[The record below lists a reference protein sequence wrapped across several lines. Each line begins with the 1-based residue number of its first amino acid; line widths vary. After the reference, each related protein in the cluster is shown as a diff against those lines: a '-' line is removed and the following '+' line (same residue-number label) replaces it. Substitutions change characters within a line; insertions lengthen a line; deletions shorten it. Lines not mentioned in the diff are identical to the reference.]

1 MKTST
6 KKYYRSMV
14 AMILAAVS
22 TASFA
27 IDNQLGTALGHAE
40 SAAKTDDVKEI
51 ETHAESAK
59 TNITNLEQHLKEA
72 LNCLN
77 SAIEHSKHGHVEL
90 AKKSAEDAV
99 KHLKAAK

>member
-6 KKYYRSMV
+6 KKYTILMA
-14 AMILAAVS
+14 AMILAAAS
-22 TASFA
+22 SASFA

-51 ETHAESAK
+51 ETHAEAAK
-59 TNITNLEQHLKEA
+59 TSITNLELHLKEA

>member
-6 KKYYRSMV
+6 KKHYTLIV
-14 AMILAAVS
+14 AIILTAAS
-22 TASFA
+22 TVTLA

-40 SAAKTDDVKEI
+40 SAAKTDDVKAI
-51 ETHAESAK
+51 ETHAEAAK
-59 TNITNLEQHLKEA
+59 TNITNVEQHLKEA
-72 LNCLN
+72 VNSLN
-77 SAIEHSKHGHVEL
+77 SAIEHSQHGHVEL

>member
-1 MKTST
+1 MKTNT
-6 KKYYRSMV
+6 KKHSTLMV
-14 AMILAAVS
+14 AIILAAVS
-22 TASFA
+22 SASFA

-40 SAAKTDDVKEI
+40 SATKTDDVKAI
-51 ETHAESAK
+51 ETHAEAAK
-59 TNITNLEQHLKEA
+59 TAITNLELHLKEA

>member
-6 KKYYRSMV
+6 KKHNTLMV
-14 AMILAAVS
+14 AIILAAAS
-22 TASFA
+22 TATFA

-51 ETHAESAK
+51 ETHAEAAK
-59 TNITNLEQHLKEA
+59 TNINNVEQHLKEA
-72 LNCLN
+72 LNGLN
-77 SAIEHSKHGHVEL
+77 SAIEHSKHGHVDL